1 MEDKDL
7 LIDFDHVKIL
17 AYEDLSDEQKKE
29 VNTICLLYT
38 SDAALDQSS
47 AASDV
52 YKRQVNTICESEGI
66 SLSEDMP
73 EELYPDS
80 LLNAESDDIE

>member
-29 VNTICLLYT
+29 VNTIC
-38 SDAALDQSS
+38 
-47 AASDV
+47 
-52 YKRQVNTICESEGI
+52 ESEGI

-80 LLNAESDDIE
+80 LLNAESNDIE

>member
-29 VNTICLLYT
+29 VNTIC
-38 SDAALDQSS
+38 
-47 AASDV
+47 
-52 YKRQVNTICESEGI
+52 ESEGI
-66 SLSEDMP
+66 SLFEDMP

>member
-17 AYEDLSDEQKKE
+17 AYENLSDEQKKE
-29 VNTICLLYT
+29 
-38 SDAALDQSS
+38 
-47 AASDV
+47 
-52 YKRQVNTICESEGI
+52 VNTICESEGI

>member
-7 LIDFDHVKIL
+7 LIDFDHIKIL

-29 VNTICLLYT
+29 VNI
-38 SDAALDQSS
+38 
-47 AASDV
+47 
-52 YKRQVNTICESEGI
+52 ICESEGI

>member
-7 LIDFDHVKIL
+7 LIDFDHIKIL

-29 VNTICLLYT
+29 VNTIC
-38 SDAALDQSS
+38 
-47 AASDV
+47 
-52 YKRQVNTICESEGI
+52 EWEGI

>member
-17 AYEDLSDEQKKE
+17 AYEDLSDGQKKE
-29 VNTICLLYT
+29 
-38 SDAALDQSS
+38 
-47 AASDV
+47 
-52 YKRQVNTICESEGI
+52 VNTICESEGI

>member
-7 LIDFDHVKIL
+7 LIDFNHVKIL

-29 VNTICLLYT
+29 
-38 SDAALDQSS
+38 
-47 AASDV
+47 
-52 YKRQVNTICESEGI
+52 VNTICESEGI

>member
-7 LIDFDHVKIL
+7 LIDLDHIKIL

-29 VNTICLLYT
+29 
-38 SDAALDQSS
+38 
-47 AASDV
+47 
-52 YKRQVNTICESEGI
+52 VNTICESEGI

>member
-29 VNTICLLYT
+29 VNTIC
-38 SDAALDQSS
+38 
-47 AASDV
+47 
-52 YKRQVNTICESEGI
+52 ESEGI

-80 LLNAESDDIE
+80 LLNAELDDIE